1 MEGIEFSAAVQQWT
15 NDILVWVGFGTI
27 VGLLAKA
34 TMPGRDP
41 GGAVATLAM
50 GVGYIVMLGLVGI
63 GAAAAVATG
72 MRARVHQTL
81 TVAFVMLSLI
91 GVYISAVTLLF
102 LAIGLFNLGPISL
115 DLWPQRWRRGAR

>member
-1 MEGIEFSAAVQQWT
+1 MVAKIATFTGLE
-15 NDILVWVGFGTI
+15 ILVLTVVVVSVVVARSHGPPPT
-27 VGLLAKA
+27 L
-34 TMPGRDP
+34 
-41 GGAVATLAM
+41 ATLAI
-50 GVGYIVMLGLVGI
+50 GVGYMVMLGLVGI

-81 TVAFVMLSLI
+81 TVAFVMLSLM